1 MSMDERLAFDERQAK
16 LIAFFFFS
24 WQSRVKAA
32 VAPSS
37 ASIKQA
43 LRKPLLLVK
52 GLIPGL
58 FDVDARKP
66 GVRVEVD

>member
-1 MSMDERLAFDERQAK
+1 MDERLAFDERQAK

-24 WQSRVKAA
+24 WQSRVKAEA
-32 VAPSS
+32 EPLS

-58 FDVDARKP
+58 YDVATKKP
-66 GVRVEVD
+66 EAKAEVD